1 LLSGAG
7 ATREGN
13 AISMRFRQALA
24 AVVMAPIAVCFEA
37 RSQER
42 PLFSTDTELV
52 VLHVTVKDR
61 RGAYVGG
68 LPREAFTI
76 LENGRPQAIEL
87 FTNQDAPATIG
98 LLVDSSGSM
107 QPHRALV
114 IAAAT
119 AFAGASHP
127 QDELFALGFNEGVR
141 SVLPESVPF
150 TSNAAVLRE
159 ALTRGLTARGTT
171 ALYDAI
177 SAGLEYLGHGQE
189 ERKVLVVVSDGGDNA
204 SSATLRDLLARIRS
218 SNTLIYTVGL
228 VDVVSRDS
236 NPKVLQQIAQATG
249 GDLFVP
255 TDARQMTRVL
265 LQIARDIRNSYTM
278 GYVPSDV
285 PRDGAFHQLRVG
297 VQSPDRQ
304 PVIVRTRTG
313 YVASS
318 VRAQ

>member
-1 LLSGAG
+1 MQL
-7 ATREGN
+7 R
-13 AISMRFRQALA
+13 RALA
-24 AVVMAPIAVCFEA
+24 AAVMAPVVVCIEA

-52 VLHVTVKDR
+52 VLHVTVKDK

-68 LPREAFTI
+68 LSREAFSI
-76 LENGRPQAIEL
+76 LENGRPQTIEL
-87 FTNQDAPATIG
+87 FTPQDAPATIG
-98 LLVDSSGSM
+98 LLIDSSGTM
-107 QPHRALV
+107 QPLRELV

-127 QDELFALGFNEGVR
+127 QDELFALVFNEAVR

-159 ALTRGLTARGTT
+159 ALTRGLTARGKT

-177 SAGLEYLGHGQE
+177 SAGLDYLGHGEE

-204 SSATLRDLLARIRS
+204 SSATLRDLLAKIRS

-236 NPKVLQQIAQATG
+236 NLKVLRQIAQATG
-249 GDLFVP
+249 GDLFAP
-255 TDARQMTRVL
+255 TDARQMTQVL
-265 LQIARDIRNSYTM
+265 LQIGRDIRNSYTM

-297 VQSPDRQ
+297 VQSPDRRR
-304 PVIVRTRTG
+304 VVVGTRTG

-318 VRAQ
+318 VKAQ